1 MFQELLQILQDF
13 ERQDSANRLTW
24 IESALAARSGYNPS
38 AFKNYKRAKADW
50 QDEQSRR
57 QRFYDFLMNR
67 RDLVDAVAKSVI
79 DSSTK
84 EITAKAEQELI
95 QAIHER
101 LNKTVQC
108 HFK

>member
-1 MFQELLQILQDF
+1 MQDF

-24 IESALAARSGYNPS
+24 IEAALAAQSGS
-38 AFKNYKRAKADW
+38 APNAYENYKQAKAEW

-57 QRFYDFLMNR
+57 QRFYDFLMQR

-84 EITAKAEQELI
+84 EITAKAEQELS
-95 QAIHER
+95 QALREK
-101 LNKTVQC
+101 LDKTVKYY
-108 HFK
+108 FK